1 MFCERAVWNHSQQI
15 MFTSSF
21 PVFCNIRLRSMLLF
35 WSSSSSK
42 YAFRLMIEVVCVL
55 PILNWSAN
63 SRHDLPDSASCIK
76 AILCRNVRA
85 FRFFDMI
92 TLEWRNWYWIY
103 DYIDPNIIPFTKV
116 TRQVQTGN
124 WRPSNRRRPK
134 QLWCRKQA
142 TNVGMYSWQVFAQY
156 LPSFDVRITLLHRSH
171 ELHHCTNDGVFK
183 DGWARPRPACTVSH
197 RFARATYRWA
207 MSDDNNNIVHLCPA
221 VDAAGYLA

>member
-35 WSSSSSK
+35 WSYSSSK

-85 FRFFDMI
+85 FHFFDMI

-103 DYIDPNIIPFTKV
+103 DYIDPNIILFTKV

-156 LPSFDVRITLLHRSH
+156 LPSFDVRIKLLDRSH
-171 ELHHCTNDGVFK
+171 ELHHCTLSGQASCVNRE
-183 DGWARPRPACTVSH
+183 AMSRPA
-197 RFARATYRWA
+197 RAKYASWQ
-207 MSDDNNNIVHLCPA
+207 
-221 VDAAGYLA
+221 

>member
-35 WSSSSSK
+35 WSYSSSK

-55 PILNWSAN
+55 
-63 SRHDLPDSASCIK
+63 
-76 AILCRNVRA
+76 
-85 FRFFDMI
+85 
-92 TLEWRNWYWIY
+92 
-103 DYIDPNIIPFTKV
+103 PFTKV

-142 TNVGMYSWQVFAQY
+142 TNVRMYSWQVFAQY
-156 LPSFDVRITLLHRSH
+156 LPSFDVRIKLLDRSH
-171 ELHHCTNDGVFK
+171 ELHHCTLSGQASCVNRE
-183 DGWARPRPACTVSH
+183 AMSRPA
-197 RFARATYRWA
+197 RAKYASWQ
-207 MSDDNNNIVHLCPA
+207 
-221 VDAAGYLA
+221 